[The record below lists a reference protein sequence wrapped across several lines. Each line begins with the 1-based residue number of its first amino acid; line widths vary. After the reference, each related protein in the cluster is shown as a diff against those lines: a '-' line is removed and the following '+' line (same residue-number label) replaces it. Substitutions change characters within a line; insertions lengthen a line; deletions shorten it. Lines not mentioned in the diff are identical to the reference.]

1 MPKRR
6 RKQELLPKRSTGQAS
21 PRRPKRKATRHIA
34 THDPQNR
41 RQKWQ
46 HTWKSGEQV
55 RTRLRTSFL
64 HKNGEPSRAKTR
76 SLFIIRGS
84 TESIWIRP
92 SRIRSSKTSRPMLRP
107 RSMPRGKSLRL
118 SLSRSGQHLA
128 KPTLLEPGD
137 SDKSRHSNW
146 LRKQN
151 QIRTVCKHLK
161 S

>member
-6 RKQELLPKRSTGQAS
+6 RRQELLPKRSTGQAS
-21 PRRPKRKATRHIA
+21 PKRPKRKATRHIA
-34 THDPQNR
+34 TLDSQYR
-41 RQKWQ
+41 REKWQ

-55 RTRLRTSFL
+55 RTGIRSSFL
-64 HKNGEPSRAKTR
+64 KKNGEPSRAKTHA
-76 SLFIIRGS
+76 LMKIRDF
-84 TESIWIRP
+84 TKSIWIRP
-92 SRIRSSKTSRPMLRP
+92 SRIRSITTCWPMLRP
-107 RSMPRGKSLRL
+107 RSRPRGKSLRL

-137 SDKSRHSNW
+137 SDKSRDSNW

-151 QIRTVCKHLK
+151 QMRTVSKHLK